1 MFHFV
6 FIHLLKALIWR
17 SICKR
22 NRHSTAIAKGFP
34 LRRDCM
40 CKCTCMSGCG
50 HTWVL
55 SWKFVGGGRMFL
67 YYWFCL
73 LLLFYC
79 CCCRRWCK
87 LCLQRQRKKKKQVIW
102 TFVLEPTRHE
112 HLVLGFESR
121 CEGGGDAPRWG
132 RIRAVEVCGETA
144 RSCKCTA
151 LAAYKREL
159 ALWFQKDW
167 HIVFIHSRGSWGKR
181 SGWVRSSGFAT
192 TSDIPERVPDCG
204 PAAKDNGYSNCERRL
219 IQEQSEYF
227 CELCVLWNII
237 RLLKS

>member
-1 MFHFV
+1 MYLSIYWKRLSGDPFV
-6 FIHLLKALIWR
+6 KEIVTAQPLPKAFLWDETVCVHARAWVGADIRGYFRESLWEGGEDVSVSFITDFVY
-17 SICKR
+17 CYYF
-22 NRHSTAIAKGFP
+22 IAVVVVAVANSAYGDKE
-34 LRRDCM
+34 
-40 CKCTCMSGCG
+40 KET
-50 HTWVL
+50 
-55 SWKFVGGGRMFL
+55 
-67 YYWFCL
+67 
-73 LLLFYC
+73 
-79 CCCRRWCK
+79 
-87 LCLQRQRKKKKQVIW
+87 QVIW